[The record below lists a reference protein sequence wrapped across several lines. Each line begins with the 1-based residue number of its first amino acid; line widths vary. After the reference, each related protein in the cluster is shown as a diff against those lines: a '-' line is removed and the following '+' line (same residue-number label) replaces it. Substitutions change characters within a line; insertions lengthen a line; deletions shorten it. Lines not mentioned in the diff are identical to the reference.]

1 MPTSLTFSEHL
12 DALETSGGRLAEFAL
27 EAGLDVAVPTC
38 PAWTT
43 DALVAHQAMVHRWAA
58 AHVRGDDPDVIP
70 SQTEIR
76 TTVDDLVGYY
86 RDGHGA
92 LLATFHDA
100 APDLEA
106 MTFLKDAPAP
116 RDFWA
121 RRQAHET
128 TIHMV
133 DALAA
138 VLGRLPTA
146 SEAGIAPAV
155 AIDGIDELLRGF
167 FTRGRSKL
175 YDGDEYTIAV
185 CPTDS
190 ERRWIV
196 RVAERLTVEPDD
208 AAGDVEV
215 ADAVVSGTSTELYLA
230 LWNRGDEVAASGR
243 DDVLGRWRTAQ
254 RVSWS

>member
-1 MPTSLTFSEHL
+1 M
-12 DALETSGGRLAEFAL
+12 
-27 EAGLDVAVPTC
+27 PTC

-70 SQTEIR
+70 NQTEIR

-146 SEAGIAPAV
+146 SEAGIAPASPSMGSTSCCAV
-155 AIDGIDELLRGF
+155 SSPVGVPSCTTATS
-167 FTRGRSKL
+167 TRSRC
-175 YDGDEYTIAV
+175 AR
-185 CPTDS
+185 PTAS
-190 ERRWIV
+190 
-196 RVAERLTVEPDD
+196 
-208 AAGDVEV
+208 AAGSS
-215 ADAVVSGTSTELYLA
+215 VSPNG
-230 LWNRGDEVAASGR
+230 
-243 DDVLGRWRTAQ
+243 
-254 RVSWS
+254 